1 MSVLSKGTLFPAV
14 LETELFSKVKGHST
28 LAKLSHQDAITFNG
42 NDVFTFSFD
51 SDVDVVGENGEKKAG
66 DASIIPVQTR
76 PIKVIYQSRVSD
88 EFLYASEEARIEIL
102 RAFSEGFA
110 KKLASGLDKMAMHG
124 INPSTGLASAVIG
137 TNNFDSLV
145 TNTVTYSAATA
156 DVNIDDAVALVETA
170 EYTADGVAIAPAMRS
185 AISALTDANGG
196 RKYPEFAFG
205 ATPNTLG
212 AMTLDTNATVN
223 ADKAIV
229 GDFSTFKWGIAK
241 QLPIEVIEYG
251 DPDNTGKDLKGS
263 NQVCIRSEAY
273 IGWAIMDADAFAIVK

>member
-1 MSVLSKGTLFPAV
+1 MSVLSKGALFPAQ

-28 LAKLSHQDAITFNG
+28 LAKLSQQEAITFNG
-42 NDVFTFSFD
+42 NDIFTFSFD

-66 DASIIPVQTR
+66 DATITPVQIR
-76 PIKVIYQSRVSD
+76 PIKVVYQSRVSD
-88 EFLYASEEARIEIL
+88 EFMYASDEARIETL

-124 INPSTGLASAVIG
+124 INPSTGSASTVIG

-145 TNTVTYSAATA
+145 TNVVTYDASTA
-156 DVNIDDAVALVETA
+156 DVNIDDAVVLVESA
-170 EYTADGVAIAPAMRS
+170 EYSADGVALAPAMRS
-185 AISALTDANGG
+185 AISALTVNGA

-205 ATPNTLG
+205 ATPASLG
-212 AMTLDTNATVN
+212 AMVVDANATVN

-229 GDFSTFKWGIAK
+229 GDFTAFKWGIAK
-241 QLPIEVIEYG
+241 QLPLEVIEYG

-273 IGWAIMDADAFAIVK
+273 IGWAIMDANAFAIVK